1 MWIADKTGDYALLDT
16 GGGEKLED
24 VGGIVLQ
31 RPDPQV
37 IWERTQPRLWKPHA
51 VYDRSSSG
59 GGSWRFI
66 KRVPEKWTISVGPLK
81 FYVRPTGFKHIG
93 VFPEQAANWDYIRKT
108 IADSGREIR
117 VLNLF
122 AYTGGATLA
131 ALSAGA
137 SVVHVDAAKSM
148 NEWAKENAQLSGL
161 AGGSV
166 RYIADDCGKFV
177 QREQRRGNRYDA
189 IIMDP
194 PSYGRSGN
202 SVWKIEDALYGL
214 VKDCARAAVG
224 SSAVLYH
231 QLVYDRP
238 FGRGIAQHAGALHAG
253 RGPRGVRHAGA
264 AAEGRCG
271 AAALRDHGEVARVTT
286 ELKVLYEDNHLLV
299 VEKPYGVPSQPDPSG
314 DADMLT
320 MAKAYIKAQYNK
332 PGDVY
337 IGLVHRLDRPTSG
350 RDGVCPHVQGGG
362 APLGAG
368 AVPRV

>member
-1 MWIADKTGDYALLDT
+1 MWIADKTGDYALIDT

-51 VYDRSSSG
+51 VYDRSNSG

-66 KRVPEKWTISVGPLK
+66 KRVPEKWTISFGPLK

-161 AGGSV
+161 SGGSV

-214 VKDCARAAVG
+214 VKGCAALLSDHPLFFIINSYTTGLSDVVSRNMLALCMPGGGRVESGTLALPQKDAAVLLPCG
-224 SSAVLYH
+224 TTA
-231 QLVYDRP
+231 RW
-238 FGRGIAQHAGALHAG
+238 HA
-253 RGPRGVRHAGA
+253 
-264 AAEGRCG
+264 
-271 AAALRDHGEVARVTT
+271 
-286 ELKVLYEDNHLLV
+286 
-299 VEKPYGVPSQPDPSG
+299 
-314 DADMLT
+314 
-320 MAKAYIKAQYNK
+320 
-332 PGDVY
+332 
-337 IGLVHRLDRPTSG
+337 
-350 RDGVCPHVQGGG
+350 
-362 APLGAG
+362 
-368 AVPRV
+368 